1 VLNVRAGFGG
11 NFLGTLLVKDGAI
24 TPKQLEEALQYQN
37 TKEGAKLLFG
47 QILIQLGYCKE
58 EDIFR
63 VLAKQ
68 AGVAFISLETH
79 SVDEVASSLI
89 SVENARRYKVLPI
102 GFDNN
107 RLIVAMRD
115 PKDVI
120 AVDDLRILTGYDIK
134 PVIVPD
140 RELESAINNLER
152 MTSHIEQ
159 AATEEEAESETAAS
173 SEEASEKPAVQLAN
187 LILNQAVRAGA
198 SDVHIEPQEK
208 DLRVRFRLDGVLRD
222 IMHPPRQLQ
231 ASLVSRIKVMANM
244 DIAERRIPQD
254 GRMTLKVEDKA
265 VDVRVATLPAVYGEK
280 MTLRLLDRSNQFLTL
295 EQLGFPATELPKY
308 QKIMRLPYGFILVTG
323 PTGSGKTTTLYATL
337 AVLNSIEKHIITVED
352 PVEYRLDG
360 INQIQVN
367 PKARMTFATA
377 LRSILRNDPDMIM
390 IGEIRDQETA
400 RIAVESALTGH
411 LVLSTLHTNDS
422 AGAIT
427 RLDDMGIETFL
438 TASSLIGVVAQR
450 LLRLLCPQ
458 CKKAYTMK
466 REEML
471 ALIPDFPFDKGQEE
485 VQLYGPTGCLRC
497 SSTGYKGRSGVY
509 ELLLVSEKIQRMIL
523 ERRPAR
529 EIKELAIA
537 EGMITFRQD
546 GLLKVKKGITSLEE
560 VLRVVA

>member
-1 VLNVRAGFGG
+1 MKTGFGG
-11 NFLGTLLVKDGAI
+11 NFLGSLLIKARVI
-24 TPKQLEEALQYQN
+24 TPEQLKEALQYQN
-37 TKEGAKLLFG
+37 TKDASKLLLG
-47 QILIQLGYCKE
+47 QILIKLGFCKE
-58 EDIFR
+58 EDILK

-68 AGVAFISLETH
+68 AGVAQISLETH
-79 SVDEVASSLI
+79 TIDEAAASLI
-89 SVENARRYKVLPI
+89 SVENARRYHALPI
-102 GFDNN
+102 GFDGN
-107 RLIVAMRD
+107 RLIVAMMD
-115 PKDVI
+115 PKDII

-152 MTSHIEQ
+152 MTSHIEHT
-159 AATEEEAESETAAS
+159 AAEEEAEPESANTEET
-173 SEEASEKPAVQLAN
+173 SEKPAVQLAN

-198 SDVHIEPQEK
+198 SDVHIEPLEK
-208 DLRVRFRLDGVLRD
+208 DLRIRFRLDGVLRD

-231 ASLVSRIKVMANM
+231 ASLVSRIKVIANM

-265 VDVRVATLPAVYGEK
+265 VDVRVATLPVAHGEK

-308 QKIMRLPYGFILVTG
+308 QNIMRLPYGFILVTG

-337 AVLNSIEKHIITVED
+337 AVLNSVEKHIITVED

-367 PKARMTFATA
+367 PKAKMTFSTA
-377 LRSILRNDPDMIM
+377 LRSILRNDPDIIM
-390 IGEIRDQETA
+390 VGEIRDQETA

-438 TASSLIGVVAQR
+438 TASSLAGVVAQR

-458 CKKAYTMK
+458 CKKTFTMPK
-466 REEML
+466 KELL
-471 ALIPDFPFDKGQEE
+471 ALIPDFPFEEGQEI
-485 VQLYGPTGCLRC
+485 VKLCGPSTNGCLRC
-497 SSTGYKGRSGVY
+497 NGTGYKGRAGIY
-509 ELLLVSEKIQRMIL
+509 ELLVVSEKMQRLIL

-529 EIKELAIA
+529 EIKELAVA

-546 GLLKVKKGITSLEE
+546 GLLKVKQGITSLEE